1 MKKKIKG
8 ILVKLAIMIAISVI
22 FMVSA
27 GTGERF
33 QYINHLDYQVTLN
46 QDGSMNVTETWD
58 INVNHTNTLVRN
70 FDLSSK
76 YGDITDVRVVD
87 LNTGESLTQIEEEMY
102 HVTKGC
108 YYALAL
114 TSHKFEIAWGVGL
127 DDKYANKKYQISYKV
142 SDVITQYYDMQEM
155 YWQFL
160 AKGQNDVPVSK
171 VTGTVTLPQEVSN
184 IDKLRVWG
192 HGQSNGKIEK
202 VNAQKVY
209 FEMSNLNPKA
219 MFEIRVVTEDKMFEV
234 STNKI
239 RNYHY
244 LDTVLEEE
252 TEWADETN
260 EEAKVAQKFLLILGI
275 IYFVIIMV
283 QGIKIIKYRKREKQ
297 EGNGLTHKTLQYY
310 REIPR
315 EENSTPAEATYL
327 YYFNKKRLETGA
339 IQSKVVASTI
349 LNLALKKI
357 IRLRVEEK
365 SVYVKIITEPVGLK
379 KDELEIYQLLK
390 EVAGNQEKFKLDDL
404 KIYAKK
410 KYHKY
415 SEFINKVVNAARNSL
430 YELKLIDKAKER
442 EYTKSESAEMKIMLV
457 KNIYEWLIVTYLVSL
472 LPIFH
477 MILIREMGI
486 GFSKIFLEVLLALFP
501 MVAILLYSWHLQKRV
516 YEKIAVLTQAG
527 SDEKEQWKGLA
538 KYMKE
543 FSLLREKEV
552 PQLVI
557 WEKYLVYATAF
568 GIADKVVEQMKAN
581 YPEVFIKE
589 QWDDE
594 KMAEQYPVI
603 YFSANPMYYDTM
615 KTTPI
620 SQISKDVN
628 NAYHT
633 SVTEIAAHS
642 SSSGSGGGGG
652 FSGGGGGRRW
662 PVAGMGGR

>member
-1 MKKKIKG
+1 MEKKIKG
-8 ILVKLAIMIAISVI
+8 ILVKIVIMIVISVMFI
-22 FMVSA
+22 GMD
-27 GTGERF
+27 GIGERF
-33 QYINHLDYQVTLN
+33 QYINHLDYQVILN

-58 INVNHTNTLVRN
+58 ININRTNTLVRN
-70 FDLSSK
+70 FNLSNK
-76 YGDITDVRVVD
+76 YGDITDVKVVD
-87 LNTGESLTQIEEEMY
+87 LDTGKNLKQIEEEMY

-108 YYALAL
+108 YYALEL
-114 TSHKFEIAWGVGL
+114 SSNKFEIAWGVGL
-127 DDKYANKKYQISYKV
+127 DNKYANKKYQISYRV
-142 SDVITQYYDMQEM
+142 SDVITQYDDMQEM

-171 VTGTVTLPQEVSN
+171 VTGTVTLPQEISN
-184 IDKLRVWG
+184 IEKLRVWG

-209 FEMSNLNPKA
+209 FEMNNLNPKA
-219 MFEIRVVTEDKMFEV
+219 MFEIRVITEDRMFNV
-234 STNKI
+234 STNKV
-239 RNYHY
+239 RNYPY
-244 LDTVLEEE
+244 LNTTIKEE
-252 TEWADETN
+252 TKWADETN
-260 EEAKVAQKFLLILGI
+260 EEAKEDQKFLLVIGI
-275 IYFVIIMV
+275 IYLVIIIV

-297 EGNGLTHKTLQYY
+297 EGDGITHRTLPYY

-315 EENSTPAEATYL
+315 EENATPAEATYL
-327 YYFNKKRLETGA
+327 YYFNKKRVETGG

-365 SVYVKIITEPVGLK
+365 SVYVKILTEPVGLK

-390 EVAGNQEKFKLDDL
+390 EVAGVQEEFKLDDL

-410 KYHKY
+410 KYDKY
-415 SEFINKVVNAARNSL
+415 SQFINKVVNVARNSL
-430 YELKLIDKAKER
+430 YDLKLIDKAEER
-442 EYTKSESAEMKIMLV
+442 EYTKSESAGMKIMIV
-457 KNIYEWLIVTYLVSL
+457 KNVYEWLIVTYLVSL
-472 LPIFH
+472 IPIFR
-477 MILIREMGI
+477 MILIRETGI
-486 GFSKIFLEVLLALFP
+486 GFSKIFLEMLLALFP
-501 MVAILLYSWHLQKRV
+501 MVAILLYSWNLQKRV
-516 YEKIAVLTQAG
+516 CKNIAVLTQAG

-538 KYMKE
+538 TYMKE

-552 PQLVI
+552 PQLAI

-568 GIADKVVEQMKAN
+568 GIADKVIEQMKAN

-594 KMAEQYPVI
+594 KMAREYPVI
-603 YFSANPMYYDTM
+603 CFSVNPMYYDTM

-620 SQISKDVN
+620 SKISSDVHT
-628 NAYHT
+628 AYHV
-633 SVTEIAAHS
+633 SVTEIATHS

>member
-1 MKKKIKG
+1 MGKKIKG
-8 ILVKLAIMIAISVI
+8 ILVKLGVMIAIAVI
-22 FMVSA
+22 LMGSA
-27 GTGERF
+27 GIEERF
-33 QYINHLDYQVTLN
+33 QYIKHLDYQVILN
-46 QDGSMNVTETWD
+46 EDGSMNVTETWD
-58 INVNHTNTLVRN
+58 ININRTNTLVRN
-70 FDLSSK
+70 FNLSDK
-76 YGDITDVRVVD
+76 YGEITDVKVVD
-87 LNTGESLTQIEEEMY
+87 LDTGKDLIQIGEEMY

-108 YYALAL
+108 YYALEL
-114 TSHKFEIAWGVGL
+114 TGHKFEIAWGVGL

-142 SDVITQYYDMQEM
+142 SDVITQYNDMQEM

-192 HGQSNGKIEK
+192 HGQSNGKIER
-202 VNAQKVY
+202 VNSQKVC

-219 MFEIRVVTEDKMFEV
+219 MFEVRVITEDKMFEV
-234 STNKI
+234 SENKV
-239 RNYHY
+239 RNYRY
-244 LDTVLEEE
+244 LQTAIKEE
-252 TEWADETN
+252 TEWAYKTNREVQET
-260 EEAKVAQKFLLILGI
+260 QKFLLIIGI
-275 IYFVIIMV
+275 IYLVIIMV
-283 QGIKIIKYRKREKQ
+283 QIIKIIKYRKKEKQ
-297 EGNGLTHKTLQYY
+297 KDEGITHKVLQYY

-315 EENSTPAEATYL
+315 EDSATPAEATYL
-327 YYFNKKRLETGA
+327 YQFNKKRLDTGG

-357 IRLRVEEK
+357 IRLRVEEEN
-365 SVYVKIITEPVGLK
+365 VYVKILNEPVGLK

-390 EVAGNQEKFKLDDL
+390 DVEGNQDEFKLENL
-404 KIYAKK
+404 KTYAKK
-410 KYHKY
+410 KYNKY
-415 SEFINKVVNAARNSL
+415 SQFINKVVNEARNSL
-430 YELKLIDKAKER
+430 YNLKLIDKAKER
-442 EYTKSESAEMKIMLV
+442 EYAKSETAETKIMLV
-457 KNIYEWLIVTYLVSL
+457 KNVYEYLIVTYLVSL
-472 LPIFH
+472 IPIFR
-477 MILIREMGI
+477 MGLIKEVGI
-486 GFSKIFLEVLLALFP
+486 GFPKIFLEILLILLP
-501 MVAILLYSWHLQKRV
+501 MVSILLYSWNLQKKV
-516 YEKIAVLTQAG
+516 GKKIAVLTQVG

-538 KYMKE
+538 NYMKE

-552 PQLVI
+552 PQLAI

-568 GIADKVVEQMKAN
+568 GIADRVIEQMKAN

-594 KMAEQYPVI
+594 KMSREYPVI
-603 YFSANPMYYDTM
+603 YFSVNPMYYDTM

-620 SQISKDVN
+620 SQISNNVN
-628 NAYHT
+628 SAYHI

>member
-1 MKKKIKG
+1 MEKKIKG
-8 ILVKLAIMIAISVI
+8 ILVKIGIMIAISVI
-22 FMVSA
+22 IFLSA
-27 GTGERF
+27 GIGERF

-58 INVNHTNTLVRN
+58 ININHTNTLVRN
-70 FDLSSK
+70 FNLSIK
-76 YGDITDVRVVD
+76 YGDITDVKVVD
-87 LNTGESLTQIEEEMY
+87 VETGKTLTQIDEEMY
-102 HVTKGC
+102 HVTKDC
-108 YYALAL
+108 YYALEL
-114 TSHKFEIAWGVGL
+114 TSGKFEIAWGVGL

-142 SDVITQYYDMQEM
+142 SDVITQYDDMQEM

-184 IDKLRVWG
+184 MDELRVWG

-202 VNAQKVY
+202 VNSQQVY

-219 MFEIRVVTEDKMFEV
+219 MFEIRVVTEDRMFDV
-234 STNKI
+234 STNKV

-244 LDTVLEEE
+244 LDSAIEEE
-252 TEWADETN
+252 TKWAEETN
-260 EEAKVAQKFLLILGI
+260 EEARGAQEFLLVIGI
-275 IYFVIIMV
+275 IYFVIFIA
-283 QGIKIIKYRKREKQ
+283 QGIKIIKYRKKEKQ
-297 EGNGLTHKTLQYY
+297 KGDGITHKKLQYY

-315 EENSTPAEATYL
+315 GDNATPAEATYL
-327 YYFNKKRLETGA
+327 YHFNKKRLDTGSV
-339 IQSKVVASTI
+339 QSKVVASTI

-357 IRLRVEEK
+357 IHLRVEEK
-365 SVYVKIITEPVGLK
+365 SVYVKILTEPVGLK

-390 EVAGNQEKFKLDDL
+390 EVAGNQEEFKLDDL

-410 KYHKY
+410 KYNKY
-415 SEFINKVVNAARNSL
+415 SQFINKVVNAARNSL
-430 YELKLIDKAKER
+430 YDLNLIDKAQEK
-442 EYTKSESAEMKIMLV
+442 EYTKSGNAEIKISIV
-457 KNIYEWLIVTYLVSL
+457 KNVYEWLVVTYLVSFI
-472 LPIFH
+472 PIFR
-477 MILIREMGI
+477 MIMIRETGI
-486 GFSKIFLEVLLALFP
+486 GFSKTFLEVLLILFP
-501 MVAILLYSWHLQKRV
+501 MVAILLYSWNLQKRV
-516 YEKIAVLTQAG
+516 HGKIAVLTQAG
-527 SDEKEQWKGLA
+527 SDEKAQWKGLA
-538 KYMKE
+538 TYMKE
-543 FSLLREKEV
+543 YSLLREKEV

-568 GIADKVVEQMKAN
+568 GIADRVIEQMKAN

-594 KMAEQYPVI
+594 KMAKEYPVI
-603 YFSANPMYYDTM
+603 YFSVNPMYYDTM

-620 SQISKDVN
+620 SQISNDVDK
-628 NAYHT
+628 AYHI